1 MLPPAQ
7 FAQQLLKEAQDTHPW
22 LRHPLFHMIWDGKLS
37 RNQVRDIIRQQGA
50 FFLDTLRHAA
60 WKIISVGG
68 ATPTWDDLQR
78 QRSLIPLVVEEG
90 GEDTVGGKQTGHS
103 ILFVRLCEALGFTR
117 DEVFNTEY
125 LPTTI
130 IEKNELF
137 ALQRAGTIEA
147 LCGGN
152 IATES
157 INATHVVYMAQALEK
172 HYGVPKSALDFYYV
186 HSHVEED
193 HTDRAVRIL
202 TELCV
207 TDAAQKTGLSAMRR
221 AITARRVCVD
231 GLMEAFVTRRD

>member
-1 MLPPAQ
+1 MITSGRYAERAAAERFARNAPIQGSAADILKLAMLRMQALG
-7 FAQQLLKEAQDTHPW
+7 ARMLLTQP
-22 LRHPLFHMIWDGKLS
+22 F
-37 RNQVRDIIRQQGA
+37 
-50 FFLDTLRHAA
+50 
-60 WKIISVGG
+60 
-68 ATPTWDDLQR
+68 
-78 QRSLIPLVVEEG
+78 
-90 GEDTVGGKQTGHS
+90 GGKQTGHS

-221 AITARRVCVD
+221 AITARRICVD

>member
-1 MLPPAQ
+1 MLPPAE
-7 FAQQLLKEAQDTHPW
+7 FARQLLKEAEETHPW
-22 LRHPLFHMIWDGKLS
+22 LHHPLFPLIWEGKLS
-37 RNQVRDIIRQQGA
+37 RDQVRAIIRQQGA

-68 ATPTWDDLQR
+68 AMPTWDDLQR

-90 GEDTVGGKQTGHS
+90 GEDTVGGTQTGHS

-157 INATHVVYMAQALEK
+157 INATHVVRMAKGLET
-172 HYGVPKSALDFYYV
+172 HYGIPKSALDFYYV
-186 HSHVEED
+186 HAHVEED
-193 HTDRAVRIL
+193 HTERAVRIL

-207 TDAAQKTGLSAMRR
+207 TEAAQKTGLSAMRR
-221 AITARRVCVD
+221 AITVRRICVD
-231 GLMEAFVTRRD
+231 GLMEAFVKNRD